1 MSLLNKAMENLLVA
15 KSEALISAHYK
26 NIDKTIFSKTK
37 TRNSTDSLLTVITD
51 LLILLQVMSCFSC
64 Q

>member
-26 NIDKTIFSKTK
+26 NIDKTIFPKQRQETQR
-37 TRNSTDSLLTVITD
+37 TL
-51 LLILLQVMSCFSC
+51 F
-64 Q
+64 